1 MSKSERMNIK
11 NKPDEQSEAA
21 KTTGQVDG
29 PAQEVVDEPISDLE
43 QCQAQRAELEDR
55 FMRLAAEFDNYKKRG
70 EREKAEF
77 LKRANEA
84 MAGDLL
90 PVLDNLERALGAAG
104 EADKQTL
111 QKGVEMVLGELRKTL
126 ERHGLEAID
135 ALGQPFDP
143 QLHEAMM
150 QQENPDVEEGAVLS
164 QFQKGYLFQGRLLR
178 PAMVVVAKAPAP
190 AEDEAASD

>member
-1 MSKSERMNIK
+1 VSKSERMNIK
-11 NKPDEQSEAA
+11 NKPDEQREAA
-21 KTTGQVDG
+21 KATGQVDG
-29 PAQEVVDEPISDLE
+29 PAQEVVDEPMSDLE